1 MLCISAAYAVMR
13 CMSVCPSVCLSVR
26 HIGVF
31 CQNKCIF
38 NFFSPSDSH
47 TILDFPYQTLWQYSD
62 GDPHNGGVECR
73 WGSQKSHFS
82 INIWL
87 ADRGLVECD
96 QQLTIGRAVVYG
108 SERGRPFTAEA
119 ATHQ

>member
-1 MLCISAAYAVMR
+1 MHKRGLCRYAVYVR
-13 CMSVCPSVCLSVR
+13 LSVRLSVCPSHWRILSK
-26 HIGVF
+26 
-31 CQNKCIF
+31 QMYLQ
-38 NFFSPSDSH
+38 FFSPSDSH